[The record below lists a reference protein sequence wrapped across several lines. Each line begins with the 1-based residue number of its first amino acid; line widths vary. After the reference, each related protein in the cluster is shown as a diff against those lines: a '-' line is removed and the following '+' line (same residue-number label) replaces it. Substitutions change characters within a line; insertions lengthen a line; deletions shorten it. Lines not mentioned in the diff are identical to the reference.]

1 MEWFD
6 YLKRTSITQVVS
18 DWREYRKLKK
28 ALYQAEK
35 DMVMSGVPLVRHY
48 GIDDNIGAGNA
59 CIKSKQLV
67 DGFFDLFNEVSSCAF
82 DTRRCSYFAPE
93 GAEKKCPNNL
103 CVMWRDNNRYC
114 ENVQKYNDLKM
125 LCSQY
130 WSNKFSNVK

>member
-6 YLKRTSITQVVS
+6 YLKRTSIIQVVS
-18 DWREYRKLKK
+18 DWCEYNKLKV
-28 ALYQAEK
+28 ALKRAEK
-35 DMVMSGVPLVRHY
+35 DMVMSGIPLVRHY
-48 GIDDNIGAGNA
+48 GIYDNIGAGNA

-67 DGFFDLFNEVSSCAF
+67 DDFDLFNEVSPSAF